1 MVIEPQ
7 NEERRRGMR
16 CGKILI
22 NNGQTVPAFIR
33 MRKWMFLYLL
43 FLLAG
48 CERRELTYYNT
59 AEIILTVDWS
69 QSGLNNSEE
78 AAYGASAIFYPV
90 DGGESKI
97 FLLGNYSQETVRLQ
111 QGVYNVIVFNRSFT
125 DFSNIAFRGGDRY
138 ETLEAYNKKT
148 ETQTAGKKGVHTV
161 IAPPEKLAA
170 ATVTDFA
177 VTQDMLGNYTR
188 TTTTGKAAYQTAADD
203 ENHTLHLIPQ
213 KRTSEVVTL
222 IRVKGLNNIRSAVC
236 RLDGISESVFL
247 ATGEVSAQ
255 SISQEF
261 ALTNPV
267 FDENSSRNG
276 TLTGTFNV
284 FGIDLSQ
291 SHQLHIEAQLIDGK
305 TFLRA
310 IMTMCR

>member
-7 NEERRRGMR
+7 NEERRRGMK
-16 CGKILI
+16 CGKKLI

-33 MRKWMFLYLL
+33 MRKWIFLYLL

-90 DGGESKI
+90 DGGEPKI

-138 ETLEAYNKKT
+138 EMLEA
-148 ETQTAGKKGVHTV
+148 
-161 IAPPEKLAA
+161 
-170 ATVTDFA
+170 
-177 VTQDMLGNYTR
+177 
-188 TTTTGKAAYQTAADD
+188 
-203 ENHTLHLIPQ
+203 
-213 KRTSEVVTL
+213 
-222 IRVKGLNNIRSAVC
+222 
-236 RLDGISESVFL
+236 
-247 ATGEVSAQ
+247 
-255 SISQEF
+255 
-261 ALTNPV
+261 
-267 FDENSSRNG
+267 
-276 TLTGTFNV
+276 
-284 FGIDLSQ
+284 
-291 SHQLHIEAQLIDGK
+291 
-305 TFLRA
+305 
-310 IMTMCR
+310 

>member
-1 MVIEPQ
+1 MK
-7 NEERRRGMR
+7 

-33 MRKWMFLYLL
+33 IRKWMFLYLL

-59 AEIILTVDWS
+59 AEITLTVDWS

-111 QGVYNVIVFNRSFT
+111 QGVYNVIIFNRSFT

-148 ETQTAGKKGVHTV
+148 ETRTAGKKGIRTV

-188 TTTTGKAAYQTAADD
+188 TTTSAPHSAETHFRSSNVNPRERTEQYPFRRLPTGRYIGICVSCYGRGVGTEHIAGVCTYQSGV
-203 ENHTLHLIPQ
+203 
-213 KRTSEVVTL
+213 R
-222 IRVKGLNNIRSAVC
+222 
-236 RLDGISESVFL
+236 
-247 ATGEVSAQ
+247 
-255 SISQEF
+255 
-261 ALTNPV
+261 
-267 FDENSSRNG
+267 
-276 TLTGTFNV
+276 
-284 FGIDLSQ
+284 
-291 SHQLHIEAQLIDGK
+291 
-305 TFLRA
+305 
-310 IMTMCR
+310 